1 MYILSL
7 SLSHTH
13 TNTHTHT
20 HIHTHSQADL
30 SFTIFSMILMD
41 FIGCCFQMNL
51 TTSPAITLLHSMAKV
66 VCVAYFVSMC
76 ATAKMV
82 LLFDSCTCHHM
93 VRY

>member
-1 MYILSL
+1 MLLIILIAVCYTCM
-7 SLSHTH
+7 HTH
-13 TNTHTHT
+13 TT
-20 HIHTHSQADL
+20 HTHSQADL
-30 SFTIFSMILMD
+30 SFTFFSMKLMD

-51 TTSPAITLLHSMAKV
+51 TTNPTITLLYSVAKV